1 MCGTNIVGIGLGFRT
16 RKAAP
21 YGMDERLDPHQV
33 VTLEE
38 LLRSM
43 MYETE
48 AVRRVL
54 VQNGLLTNEEV
65 LEEIKAVRREV
76 EGKRG
81 GEGEA
86 LTLDNPARADDT

>member
-16 RKAAP
+16 RKSAP
-21 YGMDERLDPHQV
+21 YGMMDERLDPHQV

-65 LEEIKAVRREV
+65 IEEIKAVRRKV

-81 GEGEA
+81 G
-86 LTLDNPARADDT
+86 